1 MLKANFV
8 LAYFPNTEKNI
19 EYVVSII
26 IHFIDTFCFSHEIEL
41 YNDLN
46 LRIQNLS
53 EQRPSVSINIEQT
66 KHTQNYTYMQRP
78 YSSGAITMIF
88 VFFQ

>member
-8 LAYFPNTEKNI
+8 LAYFPNTEKNV
-19 EYVVSII
+19 EYVLSTI

-66 KHTQNYTYMQRP
+66 KHTQTTRICKDHIVRVQLR
-78 YSSGAITMIF
+78 
-88 VFFQ
+88 

>member
-8 LAYFPNTEKNI
+8 LAYFLNTEKNI
-19 EYVVSII
+19 EYVMSII

-66 KHTQNYTYMQRP
+66 KHTQTTRICKDHIVFDFY
-78 YSSGAITMIF
+78 MIF